1 QPEAS
6 SPGAKDENTGAGL
19 CRSRLVVQE
28 RLGHYTFSFIRTL
41 AQGEPLV
48 FNQVV
53 NPGGGEST
61 DCKRLM
67 ATIFSVYNLSRQQS
81 AYKRT
86 MDEDDFIELSAAL
99 EIAYDNT
106 IIVLFKRG
114 KIKDASDGNK
124 NSNITESRISN
135 QSTFR

>member
-1 QPEAS
+1 MRGEHQNWIKAQWVNGS
-6 SPGAKDENTGAGL
+6 TYNDFTDSCAKA
-19 CRSRLVVQE
+19 R
-28 RLGHYTFSFIRTL
+28 TFSFIRTL

>member
-1 QPEAS
+1 MRGEHQNWIKAQWVN
-6 SPGAKDENTGAGL
+6 GATYNDFTDSCAKARTL
-19 CRSRLVVQE
+19 
-28 RLGHYTFSFIRTL
+28 SFIRTL

-61 DCKRLM
+61 DSKRLM

-86 MDEDDFIELSAAL
+86 MDEDDLIELSAVL
-99 EIAYDNT
+99 EIDYNDT
-106 IIVLFKRG
+106 IIVFFKRG
-114 KIKDASDGNK
+114 VIQDVSDGNK
-124 NSNITESRISN
+124 DRHVTESQIAN
-135 QSTFR
+135 QSIFR